1 MYEKYIILPKRYF
14 KTIIICNKE
23 RKMYWCAACG
33 NPRVI
38 IEKDKEGY
46 SLAKGLVGSAVLG
59 PVGALA
65 GANGKEVTVFYC
77 PKCGAR
83 LHKCMPE
90 YEISNIL
97 KLEKEARTSAFSK
110 AELDKLR
117 VKYPNMLWPEDL
129 DRIWN
134 KKSDQHERKSVFSN
148 EQDKP
153 SALSDDAKD
162 QRIVFS
168 GDIKKDIKD
177 YLNNINAP
185 VNYSEVKDHFQKSSY
200 SEIVIIN
207 GLLDLVEDGLI
218 KHYRDYFALV
228 RDLGE
233 MIQLKECGND
243 NRKKLEEEFF
253 SFRKELENS
262 ERSAQQKEEER
273 IKEALSCTYKLEL
286 LSRRAQAQKSQSI
299 CETIADELRNLE
311 PNKEKDIQKIEQSI
325 NDLLSSS
332 NNFEE
337 TLNKTIAAIS
347 EKESELSNLSFLQ
360 RGRKRILMEEVEA
373 LNSEKTRLQKEKTN
387 IENDIYV
394 LRRKRNEIESSV
406 TKSAERKQNLYNKER
421 ERLEELNFKIKA
433 IEKKIDDFNQGKI
446 DEKNPD
452 YIEAVRQIEFEKK
465 QADSFRRGIERDIV
479 IEKAIALEH
488 GFVSAEE
495 LQGKYRELKD
505 VDVIIIM
512 STLELLQ
519 EKGYVEKK
527 VMYGKQLY
535 KSIMRSEY
543 FKNVNV
549 QSPIITKDEMKFK
562 LFNVIND
569 AEKPVNV
576 GYLREKTNFSGYK
589 NHMYAPLLTQMEK
602 DGLIKTVKKDGLV
615 YYYTQIRNI

>member
-1 MYEKYIILPKRYF
+1 
-14 KTIIICNKE
+14 
-23 RKMYWCAACG
+23 MYWCAACG

-90 YEISNIL
+90 YEVSNIL

-153 SALSDDAKD
+153 SALSDDANN

-207 GLLDLVEDGLI
+207 GLLELVEDGLI
-218 KHYRDYFALV
+218 KYYRDYFALV

-253 SFRKELENS
+253 SFKKELENS
-262 ERSAQQKEEER
+262 ERTAQQKEEER

-299 CETIADELRNLE
+299 CETIADELKNLE

-332 NNFEE
+332 NNLEE
-337 TLNKTIAAIS
+337 TLNKTIAAIN
-347 EKESELSNLSFLQ
+347 EKKSELSNLSFLQ
-360 RGRKRILMEEVEA
+360 RGRSRTLMEEIEA

-394 LRRKRNEIESSV
+394 LRRKRNEIESSA

-421 ERLEELNFKIKA
+421 ERFEDLNSKIKA
-433 IEKKIDDFNQGKI
+433 IEKKIDDINQGKI

-452 YIEAVRQIEFEKK
+452 YKEVVFQIEFEKK
-465 QADSFRRGIERDIV
+465 RADSFRRSTEEKIL
-479 IEKAIALEH
+479 IEKAIALED

-495 LQGKYRELKD
+495 LQDKYRELKD
-505 VDVIIIM
+505 VDVTTIK
-512 STLELLQ
+512 STLQLLQ
-519 EKGYVEKK
+519 EKGYVQDK
-527 VMYGKQLY
+527 VMYGKQFF
-535 KSIMRSEY
+535 KSIMQSEY

-549 QSPIITKDEMKFK
+549 HSPIITKDEMKYI
-562 LFNVIND
+562 LFNIIND

-576 GYLREKTNFSGYK
+576 GYLREKTDFSGYK
-589 NHMYAPLLTQMEK
+589 NYIYVPMLTQMEK

-615 YYYTQIRNI
+615 YYYT

>member
-1 MYEKYIILPKRYF
+1 
-14 KTIIICNKE
+14 
-23 RKMYWCAACG
+23 MYWCAACG

-38 IEKDKEGY
+38 IEKDREGY

-65 GANGKEVTVFYC
+65 GADGKEVTVFYC

-90 YEISNIL
+90 YEVSNIL

-134 KKSDQHERKSVFSN
+134 KKSDQHERKSVYSN

-153 SALSDDAKD
+153 SALSDDANN

-207 GLLDLVEDGLI
+207 GLLELVEDGLI
-218 KHYRDYFALV
+218 KYYRDYFALV

-253 SFRKELENS
+253 SFKKELENS
-262 ERSAQQKEEER
+262 ERTAQQKEEER
-273 IKEALSCTYKLEL
+273 IIEALSCTYKLEL

-299 CETIADELRNLE
+299 CETIADELKKLE

-337 TLNKTIAAIS
+337 TLNKTIAEIN

-360 RGRKRILMEEVEA
+360 RGRKRTLMEEIEA

-394 LRRKRNEIESSV
+394 LRRKRNEIESSA

-421 ERLEELNFKIKA
+421 ERFEDLNSKIKA
-433 IEKKIDDFNQGKI
+433 IEKKIDDINKGKI

-452 YIEAVRQIEFEKK
+452 YKEAVRQIEFEKK

-479 IEKAIALEH
+479 IEKAIALED

-495 LQGKYRELKD
+495 LQDKYRELKD
-505 VDVIIIM
+505 VDVTTIKCA
-512 STLELLQ
+512 LQLLQ
-519 EKGYVEKK
+519 EKGYVEDK
-527 VMYGKQLY
+527 VMCGKQVF
-535 KSIMRSEY
+535 KSIMQSEY

-549 QSPIITKDEMKFK
+549 QSPIITKDEMKYK
-562 LFNVIND
+562 LFHIIND
-569 AEKPVNV
+569 AEEPVNV
-576 GYLREKTNFSGYK
+576 GYLRERTNFSGQK
-589 NHMYAPLLTQMEK
+589 NYIYVPMLTQMEK
-602 DGLIKTVKKDGLV
+602 DGLIKTVKKDGTV
-615 YYYTQIRNI
+615 YYYT